1 MRSAASLC
9 FTLMAWHGSCH
20 GCSRPVFPDSQAA
33 PHQMLCCA
41 VPPPA
46 PCRQLGGFING
57 QRSTMDAPR
66 AFFGV
71 LHAFAAELDAAHEE
85 NSAADAAAADKG
97 GSGRKVRG
105 ASAGWLPLGGSCCAA
120 WPASSAA
127 QGGGISCVICCWPP
141 STSPACRMA
150 SSAAGASL
158 AARPAA
164 LPAGS
169 SRGAGGT
176 APRRPAAWPRGRS
189 QR

>member
-1 MRSAASLC
+1 MSLLPYAFC
-9 FTLMAWHGSCH
+9 CITVFHFDGMAWYGMAVATVAAGRFSQTARLPLAGSW
-20 GCSRPVFPDSQAA
+20 VDSSTGSAPPWMHPALSSECCMPLPLSWMRRMRRTRLQMPRLPTRAA
-33 PHQMLCCA
+33 
-41 VPPPA
+41 
-46 PCRQLGGFING
+46 
-57 QRSTMDAPR
+57 
-66 AFFGV
+66 
-71 LHAFAAELDAAHEE
+71 
-85 NSAADAAAADKG
+85 
-97 GSGRKVRG
+97 RG
-105 ASAGWLPLGGSCCAA
+105 ARCGAPLPGGCPLGALAA
-120 WPASSAA
+120 LLGLPQA
-127 QGGGISCVICCWPP
+127 QHRGGGISCVMFCWPP